1 MADRHAGPDKD
12 SSHRSR
18 GSHIDALDLLKQ
30 RFNTGPLRP
39 RPARTPRL
47 RAAVA
52 GVVLLAVASSAAAV
66 VWDRPERWTVQVLA
80 MGAGELSPTLR
91 DAAERCLQWKS

>member
-1 MADRHAGPDKD
+1 M
-12 SSHRSR
+12 
-18 GSHIDALDLLKQ
+18 
-30 RFNTGPLRP
+30 
-39 RPARTPRL
+39 
-47 RAAVA
+47 A